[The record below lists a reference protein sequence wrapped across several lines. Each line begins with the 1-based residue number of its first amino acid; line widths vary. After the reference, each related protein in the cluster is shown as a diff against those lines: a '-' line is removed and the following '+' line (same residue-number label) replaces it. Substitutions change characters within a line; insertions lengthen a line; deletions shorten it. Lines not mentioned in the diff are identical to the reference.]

1 MTDAQRARAAVDWRG
16 LGWTLLFFWYFSGVT
31 QALIYATGS
40 AGFSGLRQSLLLS
53 LLWLVPLLLFP
64 ARARVLAR
72 NVPE

>member
-40 AGFSGLRQSLLLS
+40 AGFSGLRQSLLLQRPPQLR
-53 LLWLVPLLLFP
+53 LLQHLHRLL
-64 ARARVLAR
+64 
-72 NVPE
+72 